1 MEFDAS
7 KFRLIVVKAG
17 TNVLTDEN
25 GMLDYHAM
33 ERITDGISAL
43 CKQGKSVVLVTSGAI
58 ASGMARLGM
67 KDRPKEISVQQACA
81 AVGQA
86 ALMNAYDQL
95 FSKHGILTAQVLL
108 TNDDFVIKERYL
120 DTMRTLQELLRA
132 KAVPV
137 INENDVVSHRELSK
151 SENRQA
157 VFDDNDELS
166 ALVASKMRASLLI
179 LLTDVD
185 GLYDSN
191 PKKNHGSSLI
201 RRVDEIGPQMELV
214 AAGKPSASGR
224 GGMKTKLSAAKM
236 ATASG
241 VWVAMANGKKAGII
255 ASVLAQKEGT
265 LFYPAKT
272 SLSGKEQWIVF
283 ASRISGS
290 IQVNARACEAILE
303 KGASLLAV
311 GVVSA
316 SGKFERGE
324 VVDIICGAKSVARG
338 KVNYSSEELSS
349 IAGKKSE
356 EIRKLLG
363 RSDEVIEREYLV
375 LLGKGEDDG

>member
-25 GMLDYHAM
+25 GVLDYHAM

-241 VWVAMANGKKAGII
+241 VWVAMANGKKDNII

-283 ASRISGS
+283 ASRVSGS

-316 SGKFERGE
+316 SGKFERGD

-338 KVNYSSEELSS
+338 KINYSSAELSS